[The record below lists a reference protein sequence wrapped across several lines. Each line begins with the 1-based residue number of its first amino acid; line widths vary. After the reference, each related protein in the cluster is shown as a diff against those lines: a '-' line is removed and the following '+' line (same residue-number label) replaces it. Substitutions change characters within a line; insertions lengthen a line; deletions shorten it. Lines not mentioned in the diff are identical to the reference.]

1 MSTVVDAYWAA
12 PAVART
18 VATLVFVCS
27 LGVYTEM
34 FSSGPFWF
42 HWRFLFKFPPAVY
55 RLVTSFLIT
64 GPQIGVL
71 LDTYFVYS
79 YLSQLEK
86 SNSKFT
92 RKEDLIWYLMV
103 VGSVIIFLNQTIVG
117 AGSYLPALL
126 IAICYTA
133 TQDQRGQMAHFY
145 VVTIPA
151 QLMPYALLL
160 LNLLNGWFMV
170 KVGLTGLVA
179 AHFHDFCTR
188 LYPQFGGGPNLLP
201 TPWWIS
207 WLMST
212 PRVSNTSY
220 GSAFVPPSGGQ
231 SRGGPLP
238 DSWRS
243 AGPGRRL
250 G

>member
-1 MSTVVDAYWAA
+1 MWAWWDVYMDDLSEVFGQFSQVVFSALHFNALASCFVVVPKCFPYELAA
-12 PAVART
+12 
-18 VATLVFVCS
+18 
-27 LGVYTEM
+27 
-34 FSSGPFWF
+34 
-42 HWRFLFKFPPAVY
+42 
-55 RLVTSFLIT
+55 
-64 GPQIGVL
+64 
-71 LDTYFVYS
+71 DTRH
-79 YLSQLEK
+79 Q
-86 SNSKFT
+86 
-92 RKEDLIWYLMV
+92 
-103 VGSVIIFLNQTIVG
+103 FLNQTIVG

-220 GSAFVPPSGGQ
+220 GSSFVPPSGGQ
-231 SRGGPLP
+231 PRGGPLP

>member
-220 GSAFVPPSGGQ
+220 GSSFVPPSGGQ
-231 SRGGPLP
+231 PRGGPLP